1 MKLPLPRSLSGQLA
15 LVMAGALL
23 IASAVNFVLLIGE
36 RQRSQLIEQSGP
48 PIARFVD
55 AAETIFASPPP
66 SGRPLGIGRPQGP
79 GRFQLLAG
87 NAIDNRGLPRD
98 GELERRLTTAL
109 IDGGVTVREVRAS
122 VRSITR
128 PERPVGTDQRFMFPR
143 PDQGAGFDPAAAP
156 FPNTAPPDIN
166 ATGPLRAPPGME
178 ALRPPREAREII
190 LAAQLPDGRWLTS
203 FSISPENTSGDMFLL
218 GASTFVIFAFVLAA
232 ALWIAS
238 RLARPLRDLT
248 AAAQQVGAAG
258 EPQEV
263 KVQGPGDVRQTL
275 EAFNAMS
282 RRVSQLLGEKDV
294 MLGALGHDL
303 RTPLASLRIRIE
315 SMEPEVERQK
325 AARTIE
331 EASKLL
337 EDILE
342 LARQGKS
349 KEPAQAM
356 DVSILVEDM
365 VEDYVETGSPVSLAA
380 SEKSPAVCRPVLFRR
395 ALRNLID
402 NAVVYGGRAE
412 VSVTRTGDEIQVRV
426 SDEGPGMSAEA
437 LMAAANPFYRG
448 DASRN
453 RSTGGAGLGLTL
465 ASAIAKAHDGR
476 LTLENRAP
484 RGLDATIILP
494 AVVKPGV

>member
-1 MKLPLPRSLSGQLA
+1 
-15 LVMAGALL
+15 
-23 IASAVNFVLLIGE
+23 
-36 RQRSQLIEQSGP
+36 
-48 PIARFVD
+48 
-55 AAETIFASPPP
+55 
-66 SGRPLGIGRPQGP
+66 
-79 GRFQLLAG
+79 
-87 NAIDNRGLPRD
+87 
-98 GELERRLTTAL
+98 
-109 IDGGVTVREVRAS
+109 
-122 VRSITR
+122 
-128 PERPVGTDQRFMFPR
+128 
-143 PDQGAGFDPAAAP
+143 
-156 FPNTAPPDIN
+156 
-166 ATGPLRAPPGME
+166 ME
-178 ALRPPREAREII
+178 AMRPPREAREII

-315 SMEPEVERQK
+315 SMEPEAERQK

-337 EDILE
+337 EDILD

-349 KEPAQAM
+349 REPVQAM

-365 VEDYVETGSPVSLAA
+365 VEDYAETGSPVSLAA
-380 SEKSPAVCRPVLFRR
+380 SEKAPAACRPVLFRR

-402 NAVVYGGRAE
+402 NAVIYGGRAE
-412 VSVTRTGDEIQVRV
+412 VSVTRAGEEIRVRV

>member
-1 MKLPLPRSLSGQLA
+1 M
-15 LVMAGALL
+15 
-23 IASAVNFVLLIGE
+23 
-36 RQRSQLIEQSGP
+36 
-48 PIARFVD
+48 
-55 AAETIFASPPP
+55 
-66 SGRPLGIGRPQGP
+66 
-79 GRFQLLAG
+79 
-87 NAIDNRGLPRD
+87 
-98 GELERRLTTAL
+98 
-109 IDGGVTVREVRAS
+109 
-122 VRSITR
+122 
-128 PERPVGTDQRFMFPR
+128 
-143 PDQGAGFDPAAAP
+143 
-156 FPNTAPPDIN
+156 
-166 ATGPLRAPPGME
+166 
-178 ALRPPREAREII
+178 
-190 LAAQLPDGRWLTS
+190 
-203 FSISPENTSGDMFLL
+203 
-218 GASTFVIFAFVLAA
+218 
-232 ALWIAS
+232 
-238 RLARPLRDLT
+238 
-248 AAAQQVGAAG
+248 
-258 EPQEV
+258 
-263 KVQGPGDVRQTL
+263 
-275 EAFNAMS
+275 
-282 RRVSQLLGEKDV
+282 
-294 MLGALGHDL
+294 
-303 RTPLASLRIRIE
+303 
-315 SMEPEVERQK
+315 
-325 AARTIE
+325 
-331 EASKLL
+331 L

-412 VSVTRTGDEIQVRV
+412 VSVTRAGDEIQVRV